1 MFPHR
6 GTVRLARS
14 IARGEERVNVTAMT
28 GEGISARGATT
39 EELVAESGEGDL
51 LPAEELDEIEPYAE
65 ATEAEPGWTD
75 DDDDEGDG

>member
-14 IARGEERVNVTAMT
+14 TTRRGERVNVTAMT
-28 GEGISARGATT
+28 SEGFSARGATT

-65 ATEAEPGWTD
+65 ATEADPGWTD
-75 DDDDEGDG
+75 DEGDG